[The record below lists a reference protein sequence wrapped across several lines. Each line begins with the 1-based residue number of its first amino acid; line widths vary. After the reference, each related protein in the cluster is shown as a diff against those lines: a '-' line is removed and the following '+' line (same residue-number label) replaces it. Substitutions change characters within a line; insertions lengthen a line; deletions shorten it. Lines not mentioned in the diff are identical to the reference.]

1 MGRVAFCVCVTEM
14 LGRPDISATQT
25 DEGWAPRTV
34 LGEVVCDDGAM
45 SSGAELVDSVE
56 GALGVGVVARRPLSG
71 GDVAASFR
79 LELSDGRCVFAK
91 THHAPRPHFFE
102 TEAAGLAW
110 LREAVSEAIPEVLAV
125 GDGFLVLAWIDEG
138 RPGPDTDAQLGR
150 LLATLHR
157 SGAPCFG
164 RQDRRTTGSRGLPN
178 DTFDTWAE
186 AYAANR
192 LVPLARL
199 GADTGGLHDST
210 VRRLEDLAGRLDE
223 LEVPIEPPARLHGD
237 LWAGN
242 RLVDVDGRNWLI
254 DPAAH
259 GGHREFDLAMMLLFG
274 GFSRACLRAYDEHSP
289 LAAGWEQRVP
299 LHQLAPLAVHA
310 IKFGGGY
317 EAATVRAL
325 DAVDEL

>member
-1 MGRVAFCVCVTEM
+1 MGRVALMVCVTEM

-25 DEGWAPRTV
+25 DEGWAPRTLIGGV
-34 LGEVVCDDGAM
+34 ACDDGGM

-56 GALGVGVVARRPLSG
+56 GALGVGVAAHRPLSG

-79 LELSDGRCVFAK
+79 LELSDGRTVFAK

-110 LREAVSEAIPEVLAV
+110 LREAVPEAIPEVLAV
-125 GDGFLVLAWIDEG
+125 GDGFLVLSWIDEG

-192 LVPLARL
+192 
-199 GADTGGLHDST
+199 
-210 VRRLEDLAGRLDE
+210 
-223 LEVPIEPPARLHGD
+223 
-237 LWAGN
+237 
-242 RLVDVDGRNWLI
+242 
-254 DPAAH
+254 
-259 GGHREFDLAMMLLFG
+259 
-274 GFSRACLRAYDEHSP
+274 
-289 LAAGWEQRVP
+289 
-299 LHQLAPLAVHA
+299 
-310 IKFGGGY
+310 
-317 EAATVRAL
+317 
-325 DAVDEL
+325 